1 MHVVQ
6 LANFYG
12 PTSGGQ
18 RTAIDRVGRG
28 YLEAGH
34 RRTLVV
40 PGEHDADERTPGGR
54 RISLAAPLVPG
65 AGGYR
70 AITDL
75 RRVRALLDELAPDR
89 LEVSD
94 KLTLWRA
101 AAWARRAGV
110 PSVLWSHERLD
121 AILAPRVPPGFP
133 LRRAAR
139 RWNRHLVG
147 AFDRLVCASAFAAEE
162 LHEAGGRPALV
173 PLGVDLDVF
182 TPTAADGPTPSAG
195 PADARPI
202 RLVSASRLSREKR
215 PDLAVATAR
224 VLAGRGHRV
233 QLTLA
238 GAGPLADELRALAGP
253 VELRLVGHVSDRQAL
268 AALLG
273 GADVAL
279 APSPCETFGLA
290 ALEALACGTP
300 VVAAD
305 AGAAPEV
312 VTSQAGRTA
321 PLQPDAF
328 ADAVLGLL
336 DRPVAAR
343 RAAARARA
351 EQLPWTRTVAGM
363 LAVHDLAA
371 PVPA

>member
-34 RRTLVV
+34 QRTLVV
-40 PGEHDADERTPGGR
+40 PGEHDADERTPSGR

-75 RRVRALLDELAPDR
+75 RRVRTLLDELGPDR

-121 AILAPRVPPGFP
+121 AILAPRVPAGFP

-147 AFDRLVCASAFAAEE
+147 AFDRLVCASSFAAAE
-162 LHEAGGRPALV
+162 LAEAGGRPALV

-182 TPTAADGPTPSAG
+182 APPASTIAAPARDGSRA
-195 PADARPI
+195 I
-202 RLVSASRLSREKR
+202 RLVSATRLSREKR
-215 PDLAVATAR
+215 PDLTVAAAR
-224 VLAGRGHRV
+224 ALAQRGHPV

-253 VELRLVGHVSDRQAL
+253 VELRLVGHVSDRRAL

-300 VVAAD
+300 AVVAA

-312 VTSQAGRTA
+312 VGGEAGRA
-321 PLQPDAF
+321 VPLDPDAF
-328 ADAVLGLL
+328 ADAVLDLFG
-336 DRPVAAR
+336 RPVAAR

-351 EQLPWTRTVAGM
+351 EQLPWSRTVAGM
-363 LAVHDLAA
+363 LAVHDLALT
-371 PVPA
+371 VPA